1 MMNMILKD
9 IAMTDFASAGKFIE
23 GDGTIHP
30 RRRLDSAVL
39 LVGCGGCYPIAQ
51 DGREYL
57 LTENRFLLLFPG
69 HEHYGTAPAHGGQ
82 SHFWCHFCFPD
93 GVAEYSESSRPCASV
108 RIPEFGTL
116 LHPERIKLLFHQMI
130 DSSERIYEDG
140 SSRKQICGL
149 YIRLILAELNENTLE
164 TCRAALQ
171 DAGADTNRKSRAI
184 AAKVREY
191 LRIHA
196 REDISASH
204 LASVFHYNSDY
215 LTHIFREE
223 YGMTICAY
231 TNSVRMEEAK
241 RLLLDSNMRI
251 GDIAAAVG
259 FRDVKYFMKAF
270 KRITGVTPSEFRQS
284 HYRVHMNIR

>member
-9 IAMTDFASAGKFIE
+9 IDRVDFASAGKFVE

-57 LTENRFLLLFPG
+57 LTKDRYLLLFPG
-69 HEHYGTAPAHGGQ
+69 YEHYGTTPARGGQ
-82 SHFWCHFCFPD
+82 SHFWCHFLFPEEA
-93 GVAEYSESSRPCASV
+93 AEYSEDRGGAESG
-108 RIPEFGTL
+108 IPEYGTL
-116 LHPERIKLLFHQMI
+116 VHPERIRLLFHQMI
-130 DSSERIYEDG
+130 DSSERIYEDSG
-140 SSRKQICGL
+140 SRALICRL
-149 YIRLILAELNENTLE
+149 YVRLILAELKENTLE
-164 TCRAALQ
+164 ADRAAVP
-171 DAGADTNRKSRAI
+171 DIVADTNGRSRAV
-184 AAKVREY
+184 AAKVKEY

-204 LASVFHYNSDY
+204 LASVFHYNPDY

-223 YGMTICAY
+223 YGTTICAY
-231 TNSVRMEEAK
+231 MNSVRMDEAK
-241 RLLLDSNMRI
+241 KLLLDSDIKI
-251 GDIAAAVG
+251 GDVAMTVG

-270 KRITGVTPSEFRQS
+270 KKSTGVTPSEFRQS
-284 HYRVHMNIR
+284 HYRVHMNIH